1 MLTAIMS
8 AIMSTVAAL
17 MLLIATIV
25 SIDFYKRWLRPDAS
39 DRSVVIISK
48 GSIVVVGIIGVTIA
62 ILNPPGIFSLIVDT
76 FSFMG
81 CAFLPSYVCAVWWKK
96 ANATGSVASMIA
108 GGLVVQI
115 WAQADLAVVTG
126 CHQFFVG
133 VIASALAM
141 IIGSNFGKPTSPE
154 MCDLMERA
162 KGKKIAVSKKVQ
174 VASSKHLSTENK
186 AITQF
191 VFSKQAALAN

>member
-1 MLTAIMS
+1 
-8 AIMSTVAAL
+8 
-17 MLLIATIV
+17 
-25 SIDFYKRWLRPDAS
+25 
-39 DRSVVIISK
+39 
-48 GSIVVVGIIGVTIA
+48 
-62 ILNPPGIFSLIVDT
+62 
-76 FSFMG
+76 
-81 CAFLPSYVCAVWWKK
+81 
-96 ANATGSVASMIA
+96 MIA

-133 VIASALAM
+133 VIASTLAM

-186 AITQF
+186 AMTQF

>member
-1 MLTAIMS
+1 
-8 AIMSTVAAL
+8 
-17 MLLIATIV
+17 
-25 SIDFYKRWLRPDAS
+25 
-39 DRSVVIISK
+39 
-48 GSIVVVGIIGVTIA
+48 
-62 ILNPPGIFSLIVDT
+62 
-76 FSFMG
+76 
-81 CAFLPSYVCAVWWKK
+81 
-96 ANATGSVASMIA
+96 MIA
-108 GGLVVQI
+108 GGTVVQI
-115 WAQADLAVVTG
+115 WAQADLAASTG

-141 IIGSNFGKPTSPE
+141 IIGSNFGKPTSRNVR
-154 MCDLMERA
+154 LMERA